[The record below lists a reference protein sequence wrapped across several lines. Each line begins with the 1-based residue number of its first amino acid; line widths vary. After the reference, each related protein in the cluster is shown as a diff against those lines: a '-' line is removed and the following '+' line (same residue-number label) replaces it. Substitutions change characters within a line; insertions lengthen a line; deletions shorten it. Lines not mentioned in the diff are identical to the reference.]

1 MRLFHVVRR
10 VLGFGFGLGWALTGN
25 LLFAVVVGGVWIL
38 LAGFIVVSALLLA
51 WPLLLAAVAAYW
63 LASLRGWPPRRLL
76 GVAAW
81 SLPMLVVF
89 VGAFGI
95 MWYFEPGA
103 DRSETVAAMALA
115 PFVAVVQSRAAVE
128 QGAFFDAAVYLAPV
142 GIPVGL
148 FVGWL
153 AWRSRIGLM
162 EAGLAGWSPASPMV
176 FDYKQWVRASRTAR
190 QRVRAPGGVP
200 MLTRRGNPVIGAV
213 IRSVYVLPRQV
224 LELGYKS
231 LRNHILIVGTTG
243 AGKSTLMLRLWAGFW
258 ESASRWHAKGREH
271 RPLLVVIDAKGGF
284 DGRDTAERAL
294 DVMTDL
300 GAGKVGMWPDEV
312 SLNLW
317 ALPPARLTE
326 VLVDLVPVAKEGAAA
341 YYADILAATVHLAV
355 HAPAGPPTSSADF
368 LSRLD
373 PGWLDM
379 AYVGIP
385 ERLTEVQGAAKS
397 IPDVR
402 LRYKTLLDRL
412 GPGFDGNPTNPG
424 TDDSITDYD
433 VLYCVVEGTAGT
445 TVAEA
450 QARALVA
457 LITDAATRWGR
468 EDIESGTGNGLEK
481 RAALLALDEFS
492 AVSGKVRIYE
502 LTERLR
508 SLGAAVQIGA
518 QSWESL
524 APTEDER
531 QRIAA
536 TAAGGVFVMRS
547 PSPQKLCELAGTQMV
562 VETGKKIIGGGFGD
576 EGTARLQH
584 AWVLDPD
591 RVRNFAVGQAAYIY
605 GNSATYLHVAPVR
618 RAPATAA
625 ADPVPNDLPSLPT
638 HDPEPVAV
646 PTTHVDP
653 PSPPEPQRP
662 QPQRPDGLDDVFG
675 PGGPR

>member
-1 MRLFHVVRR
+1 
-10 VLGFGFGLGWALTGN
+10 
-25 LLFAVVVGGVWIL
+25 
-38 LAGFIVVSALLLA
+38 
-51 WPLLLAAVAAYW
+51 
-63 LASLRGWPPRRLL
+63 
-76 GVAAW
+76 
-81 SLPMLVVF
+81 
-89 VGAFGI
+89 
-95 MWYFEPGA
+95 
-103 DRSETVAAMALA
+103 MALA
-115 PFVAVVQSRAAVE
+115 PFLAVVQSRAAVE
-128 QGAFFDAAVYLAPV
+128 QGAFFDAAVFLAPV

-148 FVGWL
+148 FLGWL

-213 IRSVYVLPRQV
+213 IRAVYTMPRQV

-231 LRNHILIVGTTG
+231 LRNHMLIVGTTG

-258 ESASRWHAKGREH
+258 PAASRWHGKGHED

-284 DGRDTAERAL
+284 DGRDTAERACR
-294 DVMTDL
+294 VMTDL
-300 GAGKVGMWPDEV
+300 GAAKVGMWPDEV

-317 ALPPARLTE
+317 ALPQARLTE
-326 VLVDLVPVAKEGAAA
+326 VLVDLVPVAKEGGAA
-341 YYADILAATVHLAV
+341 YYADVLAATVHLAV

-373 PGWLDM
+373 AGWLDM

-412 GPGFDGNPTNPG
+412 GPGFDGNPTKPG
-424 TDDSITDYD
+424 VDDSITDYD
-433 VLYCVVEGTAGT
+433 MLYCVVEGTAGT

-450 QARALVA
+450 QARALVE

-468 EDIESGTGNGLEK
+468 DDVESPIEK

-536 TAAGGVFVMRS
+536 TA
-547 PSPQKLCELAGTQMV
+547 P
-562 VETGKKIIGGGFGD
+562 
-576 EGTARLQH
+576 
-584 AWVLDPD
+584 
-591 RVRNFAVGQAAYIY
+591 VGC
-605 GNSATYLHVAPVR
+605 S
-618 RAPATAA
+618 
-625 ADPVPNDLPSLPT
+625 
-638 HDPEPVAV
+638 
-646 PTTHVDP
+646 
-653 PSPPEPQRP
+653 
-662 QPQRPDGLDDVFG
+662 
-675 PGGPR
+675 